1 MASRVIKDKI
11 KVGKDK
17 GSTLNDRQKQFCVEY
32 IVDLNGTQAY
42 IRAYGEDTDTVSAN
56 VMSCR
61 LLSNVKVKQYINELI
76 DSYTDN
82 VDVTVA
88 EIVSNIKS
96 IALDKEARH
105 SDRIK
110 ASELLAKYKGML
122 IEHKDITSNGSSIT
136 VTLED

>member
-11 KVGKDK
+11 KTTGTQK
-17 GSTLNDRQKQFCVEY
+17 STLNDKQKQFCVEY
-32 IVDLNGTQAY
+32 IKDLNGLQAY
-42 IRAYGEDTDTVSAN
+42 RRAYGEDIGDNT
-56 VMSCR
+56 C
-61 LLSNVKVKQYINELI
+61 KVEACKFLTRPNFKKYINDLI

-96 IALDKEARH
+96 IAMDEKARH